1 MKYFLALVAIF
12 ILNGCATPDYNYHAE
27 LSEISEPALN
37 SINTAYVGDT
47 LLKQGR
53 YSEHDAI
60 YLSNMTEVSW
70 SYDLH
75 PGFYLKQGEDDNSET
90 YLPSNIPDGGHVV
103 KAALADDWLAVMVY
117 KNKPTICVITVFNAS
132 VCNDNANFQRTK
144 KPILTSNSFQQT
156 LIYSGKV
163 GNKINIGYRELSN
176 NVARPA
182 FNNDVEYDLDASNI
196 IGYKGSKIEVIE
208 ANNEMIKYK
217 VLKNFNE
224 AQY

>member
-1 MKYFLALVAIF
+1 MKNFLALVAIF
-12 ILNGCATPDYNYHAE
+12 ILNGCATPDYNYRAE

-70 SYDLH
+70 YYDLH
-75 PGFYLKQGEDDNSET
+75 PGYYLKQGEDDNSET
-90 YLPSNIPDGGHVV
+90 YLPSNQPDGGHVV
-103 KAALADDWLAVMVY
+103 KAALADDWLAIMVY

-224 AQY
+224 AKY